1 MALTLTGNT
10 LVLNIEAENLKR
22 SNVLSNYS
30 RPCVRHSKAIR
41 KCRKVETDSFLRVQ
55 LESPRS
61 SLRQP
66 TT

>member
-41 KCRKVETDSFLRVQ
+41 KCRKVEDRLLLTCAVGVTRT
-55 LESPRS
+55 

-66 TT
+66 TM